1 MWLLCGSEDDPTHGS
16 RDYTAPT
23 VAADPMIAQSRS
35 GVQGGRRKPG
45 QAPNVMPASLSD
57 VMKNAPPVALHGSGE
72 EQASAKNSV
81 QGVVDDAL
89 AGRRFLNPAMRLQA
103 IPEAQGGR
111 GEGGGGGGAPRGHAA
126 AGFPGDPR
134 GSQNGGRA
142 QPSASGMAG
151 WREGCGWW

>member
-1 MWLLCGSEDDPTHGS
+1 
-16 RDYTAPT
+16 
-23 VAADPMIAQSRS
+23 MIAQSRS
-35 GVQGGRRKPG
+35 GIQGGRRKPG
-45 QAPNVMPASLSD
+45 QAPNVMPTSLSD

-72 EQASAKNSV
+72 EQASARNSV

-111 GEGGGGGGAPRGHAA
+111 GGGGGPRGHAA
-126 AGFPGDPR
+126 AGFSGDRR
-134 GSQNGGRA
+134 GSQNGGLA
-142 QPSASGMAG
+142 PPSASGMTG